1 MKHQLLSTLFLLFG
15 LGLSAQGLEGV
26 LVERY
31 HEQPGAAPGAAP
43 LVTYRIYL
51 DLEPGYALLSVY
63 GEKDRNLFF
72 RTSTRFFNDTLNG
85 AGSGDLVDAEA
96 LAEYPA
102 AIDSWLA
109 FGFASSAHKAVP
121 LHLDP
126 DGSIMEADRSKGI
139 AAYSSSLSMR
149 DGLVPAPTVPE
160 VMYLHITRSF
170 LQDLSGQLIE
180 TEVGAYGVLG
190 HVKGATDE
198 NMVLIAQLTTD
209 GELSYA
215 INAGLRAPDGSIIKW
230 IAYPPKA
237 DDERQHPALHVKPG
251 GEARF

>member
-1 MKHQLLSTLFLLFG
+1 MKELLFAA
-15 LGLSAQGLEGV
+15 LSCLTGIGACAQGFEGV
-26 LVERY
+26 YVERY
-31 HEQPGAAPGAAP
+31 HEQAGSKPDAAP

-51 DLEPGYALLSVY
+51 DLEPGYTLLSVY

-72 RTSTRFFNDTLNG
+72 RTSTRFFNDTVHG
-85 AGSGDLVDAEA
+85 AGSGELIDAKH
-96 LAEYPA
+96 LADPPA

-126 DGSIMEADRSKGI
+126 DGSLLQAGI
-139 AAYSSSLSMR
+139 GKSGSGYATSLGKR
-149 DGLVPAPTVPE
+149 DGLVPAAVVPE
-160 VMYLHITRSF
+160 VLYLHITRAF
-170 LQDLSGQLIE
+170 LEDLSGHVIE
-180 TEVGAYGVLG
+180 TEVGAYGVMG

-215 INAGLRAPDGSIIKW
+215 INAALRTPDGSIVKW
-230 IAYPPKA
+230 LAYAPMA
-237 DDERQHPALHVKPG
+237 EDEQQHPALHVKPS